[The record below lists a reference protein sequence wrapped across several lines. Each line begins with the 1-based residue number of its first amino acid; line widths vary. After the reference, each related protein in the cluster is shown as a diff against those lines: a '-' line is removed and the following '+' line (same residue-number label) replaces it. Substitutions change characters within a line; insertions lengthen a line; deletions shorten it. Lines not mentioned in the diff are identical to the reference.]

1 MIITKFTVGYERK
14 DMVGKA
20 ESVAYSLVKKLELPK
35 ESMSE
40 FNQWEDKQGIMESV
54 LAKDSGNLLSG
65 SDSDLIHLVRL
76 SKTDLTSILA
86 SMLLSLLF

>member
-1 MIITKFTVGYERK
+1 MIITKFTIGYERK
-14 DMVGKA
+14 GMVGKA

-54 LAKDSGNLLSG
+54 LTKDSGNLLSG